1 MSLFLLR
8 LLMLVA
14 LGSGMG
20 LALFFLEAG
29 LAHYYAGYL
38 LKPGMIYVAPY
49 LVSGA
54 ACAVVC
60 ALVGQILWR
69 QRGGFSAIRSGIEAF
84 ALLQVFAIFERSFR
98 IAQLEGMDK
107 FGASMV
113 GVTLVLIYGFLMAIL
128 IRDRQPPGS
137 LLLPLL
143 CGVAVMIATA
153 AARLVF
159 YNPSSIGNGLV
170 WVGCFGLLAVQILA
184 VRMRAWRFLAFAC
197 LGTLGVSIIPL
208 WASEVEGSADPNL
221 AGVTGPSIMLVVVDT
236 LRSDVFDAVVQ
247 GTPEGKAFSEAMG
260 EAYWAESAI
269 AAASWTA
276 PSMGSIL
283 TGRHPQA
290 HGLELDPSSPLH
302 RGLKRLSGSVP
313 TLAEELSDRG
323 YFTQAVV
330 TNELLHPRSGVAR
343 GFDSYQLLSG
353 VTAYMPLLFF
363 LESLGVVPAETYQNA
378 ESVNARMS
386 RVIPALAS
394 RNQPFF
400 FWLHLMDPHRPLE
413 GHPSLPPLINDLSSG
428 DTALYRDEVRFALL
442 HLAQILDAF
451 NEAGLGEDLIVVFT
465 SDHGE
470 MTVHDQRRY
479 AWHADPDSVP
489 RGHGH
494 GLYDELI
501 QIPFVIRGP
510 GPAGGSASGAP
521 LIHHVDIVPTVAGL
535 LGVDLSEVSLDGS
548 SLGYIF
554 DGGDPDE
561 AVGGTALSGSMMEG
575 PEQRS
580 LRTLEYKLIDFPDHP
595 EWTEFYDLS
604 RDPGETENLASHE
617 AERVARAQAEL
628 GAVLSGIDE
637 AGDTGFQDIDAAT
650 ARRLEALGYVE

>member
-1 MSLFLLR
+1 MYLILLR
-8 LLMLVA
+8 LSMLIAVGA
-14 LGSGMG
+14 AVGLGIF
-20 LALFFLEAG
+20 ALEAG
-29 LAHYYAGYL
+29 LAQFYAGYL
-38 LKPGMIYVAPY
+38 LNAEMIYVAPY

-54 ACAVVC
+54 AGAVAC
-60 ALVGQILWR
+60 ALVHPILWG
-69 QRGGFSAIRSGIEAF
+69 QRGDFSAIRSGLEAF
-84 ALLQVFAIFERSFR
+84 ALLQSFAIFERSFR
-98 IAQLEGMDK
+98 IAQLEGMDR
-107 FGASMV
+107 FVAGMV
-113 GVTLVLIYGFLMAIL
+113 GLSLVLIYGVLISSL
-128 IRDRQPPGS
+128 IRGRQLPGS

-153 AARLVF
+153 ATRLVF
-159 YNPSSIGNGLV
+159 YNPSSVGNGLV
-170 WVGCFGLLAVQILA
+170 WGGCFALLAVQVLA
-184 VRMRAWRFLAFAC
+184 VRTRAWRVLAFAC
-197 LGTLGVSIIPL
+197 LGTVGVSIIPL
-208 WASEVEGSADPNL
+208 WVSEVEGSPDPSL
-221 AGVTGPSIMLVVVDT
+221 AGAAGPNIMLVVIDT

-260 EAYWAESAI
+260 EAYWAETAI

-313 TLAEELSDRG
+313 TLAEELSGRG

-343 GFDSYQLLSG
+343 GFHSYQLLSG

-413 GHPSLPPLINDLSSG
+413 GHPSLPRLADDLSSG

-442 HLAQILDAF
+442 HLAQILEAF
-451 NEAGLGEDLIVVFT
+451 NQVGLGEDLIVVFT

-470 MTVHDQRRY
+470 MTVDDQRRY
-479 AWHADPDSVP
+479 AWHADPESVP

-501 QIPFVIRGP
+501 QVPFVIRGP

-521 LIHHVDIVPTVAGL
+521 LVHHVDIVPTVAAL
-535 LGVDLSEVSLDGS
+535 LDVDLSEVSLDGS

-554 DGGDPDE
+554 KGGEPGE

-580 LRTLEYKLIDFPDHP
+580 LRTLDYKLIDFPDHP

-604 RDPGETENLASHE
+604 RDPGETQNLAPHE
-617 AERVARAQAEL
+617 AERVAQAQAEL
-628 GAVLSGIDE
+628 GAMLSGIDE